1 MKLLSGN
8 SCWSISDTEV
18 LAKPSPQ
25 SGLLS
30 LTPGF
35 LSPESADGATWIKD
49 PTLQT
54 DPEFL
59 RPALPEEFCRVAVGS
74 RGGRHVGGSLVF
86 PGQQNLKRAWHRI
99 GNTNTSQIWQLDLC
113 PRLQI
118 CEHNKRYSKPLF
130 YSRFYAVV
138 LYNETRYV
146 EILWASQSLGRKQVV
161 GWDSWAPGEGLQLP
175 GTQVSAGWEAWVC
188 GGQTGARGAEGR
200 LTKGDGPIE
209 AHRVRQAM
217 SHVRQW
223 RGSAWA
229 ILSESFSKP
238 FLCASHLR
246 VLCKH
251 AL

>member
-86 PGQQNLKRAWHRI
+86 PGPQNLQRAWHRI

-146 EILWASQSLGRKQVV
+146 EIPWASQSLGRKQVSQGEKM
-161 GWDSWAPGEGLQLP
+161 GWWGGIPGPQGRGRSCQ
-175 GTQVSAGWEAWVC
+175 GRRYQRAG
-188 GGQTGARGAEGR
+188 R
-200 LTKGDGPIE
+200 P
-209 AHRVRQAM
+209 
-217 SHVRQW
+217 
-223 RGSAWA
+223 GSAA
-229 ILSESFSKP
+229 GKQVPEEP
-238 FLCASHLR
+238 RAG
-246 VLCKH
+246 
-251 AL
+251 